1 MKIRF
6 YLGETEIANCVFT
19 EDNKIEEFNVISA
32 KLTRILLKEFNVDR
46 TCAGLHTILKFY
58 MGGGF
63 KLEEYLNHIIEY
75 GFYSPYSK
83 NFDIKIENNSKGEVK
98 WVN

>member
-1 MKIRF
+1 
-6 YLGETEIANCVFT
+6 
-19 EDNKIEEFNVISA
+19 
-32 KLTRILLKEFNVDR
+32 
-46 TCAGLHTILKFY
+46 

-98 WVN
+98 